1 MKMQRILALA
11 LICLL
16 LLAITACQT
25 AAPTSSPSA
34 APTSAATNAAS
45 PAATPAASQEPAAP
59 ETPSFEGVEL
69 TYWMELNATTAQVVQ
84 EMGQTEYAKQL
95 QERTGITIKYQ
106 HPAAGQAKE
115 AFNILIASGDYPDII
130 EYTWAANYPG
140 GPAAAINNN
149 VILALNDVFEQNSP
163 NMKQFLSENPDI
175 NKMLRTDEGQYYVY
189 PFLRGTSMQDNPLL
203 FSEGFVIRTDYL
215 EAVGKEI
222 PRTPEEWYD
231 VLTAFKT
238 ELNVPIPIT
247 VRGLDHLSR
256 VLQPGFD
263 CWHDFYVEDGTVK
276 HGLLDAENR
285 RAFLTEAARWY
296 AEELLDSDYL
306 VVDRNTQASKI
317 LNSESAVTWAPGGSG
332 IGQWIPAFEEIDANA
347 GFSSAPPMTPD
358 KSRNSKFSQM
368 NALLD
373 GSGAAITTSCKNVE
387 AAAHL
392 LDYSYGEDGHLLS
405 NFGLEG
411 ESYDMVNGEPIFTDL
426 ILNNPDGKS
435 ITAMMSVYIRAHL
448 SGPFVQDAREL
459 MQYYQLDEQREAM
472 TYWTMTDMGL
482 YKMPPVTPVTE
493 ESEEIA
499 QIINNVKTY
508 TEEMEAK
515 FIAGITPL
523 SEFDAY
529 IQQLKTFKLE
539 RAIDIYQAAY
549 DRYISR

>member
-1 MKMQRILALA
+1 MKTQRILALA
-11 LICLL
+11 LTCLL
-16 LLAITACQT
+16 LLAITACQA
-25 AAPTSSPSA
+25 AAPTASPSA
-34 APTSAATNAAS
+34 S
-45 PAATPAASQEPAAP
+45 PAGASTPDAGATAPAGQATEEPAA
-59 ETPSFEGVEL
+59 PSFEGVEL

-95 QERTGITIKYQ
+95 QERTGISIKYQ
-106 HPAAGQAKE
+106 HPAAGQARD

-149 VILALNDVFEQNSP
+149 VILPLNDVFEQNSP
-163 NMKQFLSENPDI
+163 NMNQFLGENPEID
-175 NKMLRTDEGQYYVY
+175 KMLRTDEGQYYVY

-203 FSEGFVIRTDYL
+203 ISEGFVIRTDYL
-215 EAVGKEI
+215 EAIGKEL
-222 PRTPEEWYD
+222 PETPQEWYD

-238 ELNVPIPIT
+238 ELNVPIPVT
-247 VRGLDHLSR
+247 VRGLDHLNR
-256 VLQPGFD
+256 MLQPGFD
-263 CWHDFYVEDGTVK
+263 AWHDFYVEDGVVK

-285 RAFLTEAARWY
+285 KAFITEAAKWY
-296 AEELLDSDYL
+296 AEGLLDSDYL

-332 IGQWIPAFEEIDANA
+332 IGQWIPAFKEIDPNA
-347 GFSSAPPMTPD
+347 GFSSAPPMTPERG
-358 KSRNSKFSQM
+358 RNAKFSQM
-368 NALLD
+368 NAILD

-392 LDYSYGEDGHLLS
+392 LDYNYGQEGLLLA
-405 NFGLEG
+405 NFGIEG
-411 ESYDMVNGEPIFTDL
+411 VSYEMVDGEPIFTDL
-426 ILNNPDGKS
+426 VLNNPDGKS
-435 ITAMMSVYIRAHL
+435 ITDVMSVYIRAHL

-459 MQYYQLDEQREAM
+459 MQYYQLDEQRDAM
-472 TYWTMTDMGL
+472 TYWTQTDMGL

-508 TEEMEAK
+508 NEEMEAK
-515 FIAGITPL
+515 FIAGLTPL

-529 IQQLKTFKLE
+529 IEQLKTFKLE
-539 RAIDIYQAAY
+539 RAIEIYQEAY
-549 DRYISR
+549 DRYMSR